1 MKRKL
6 SLPQIA
12 AAAIVFVGTQ
22 GCVLASPGLAQ
33 TTGVS
38 HPEDLSNDVA
48 SPPPDSTPAPAVAQ
62 GSSSPAGQDHYVK
75 PNHASSNDPEQDPQD
90 TADAPA
96 PAPAL
101 YTRTPLPAA
110 CSPATR
116 EVATRDK
123 DPMIVTDDVN
133 SGIVTEVPVGPNEL
147 PTSTVLR
154 AELQNP
160 ISTTE
165 TRVGSRFVATLIKDV
180 GRNGVVMLPAGT
192 LITGR
197 VTRIHGGH
205 AISGPAAI
213 RLQPDRISLPD
224 GTTYRLEAEV
234 IDLDHAA
241 DSHVNSEGT
250 IVDNTHPRAT
260 LAALGLTT
268 GSAAVAG
275 AVVGGGVGAAVGAG
289 IGAGVGAVWWLKRDR
304 QETLPQGTSIVF
316 GLDNSLK
323 LTPVM
328 R

>member
-6 SLPQIA
+6 SLPQIT
-12 AAAIVFVGTQ
+12 AAAIVFLGTQ
-22 GCVLASPGLAQ
+22 GCVLATPGFAQ

-38 HPEDLSNDVA
+38 HPEDLTNDVA
-48 SPPPDSTPAPAVAQ
+48 SPPPDSAPAPIVARV
-62 GSSSPAGQDHYVK
+62 SSSPSNQDHYVK
-75 PNHASSNDPEQDPQD
+75 PSPDVPEAADQD
-90 TADAPA
+90 TAAT
-96 PAPAL
+96 PAL
-101 YTRTPLPAA
+101 CTRTPLPAPLTSRA
-110 CSPATR
+110 VKSDQDAQ
-116 EVATRDK
+116 
-123 DPMIVTDDVN
+123 MIVTDDVN

-147 PTSTVLR
+147 PTGTVLR

-160 ISTTE
+160 ISTTA
-165 TRVGSRFVATLIKDV
+165 TRAGSRFVATLTKDV
-180 GRNGVVMLPAGT
+180 GRHDVVMLPAGT

-197 VTRIHGGH
+197 ITLVHGGH

-213 RLQPDRISLPD
+213 RLQPERVSLPD
-224 GTTYRLEAEV
+224 GTNYRLDAEV

-250 IVDNTHPRAT
+250 IVDNSHPKAT

-268 GSAAVAG
+268 SSAAVAG

-316 GLDNSLK
+316 GLDNSLQ
-323 LTPVM
+323 LTPAA